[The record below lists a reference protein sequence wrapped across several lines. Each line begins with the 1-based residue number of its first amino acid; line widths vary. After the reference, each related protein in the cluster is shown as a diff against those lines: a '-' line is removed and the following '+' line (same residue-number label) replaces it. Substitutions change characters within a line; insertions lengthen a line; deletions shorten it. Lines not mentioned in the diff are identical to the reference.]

1 MDETRDVAALSRAA
15 NLDLSR
21 ERLEIVG
28 QILGEWRPG
37 CLELNRK
44 MSELARR
51 DVVPI
56 TVLVHSGLEGAGT

>member
-1 MDETRDVAALSRAA
+1 MDDVATLAKAA
-15 NLDLSR
+15 DLDLAP

-44 MSELARR
+44 MSDESRR
-51 DVVPI
+51 HRVPI
-56 TVLVHSGLEGAGT
+56 TVLVHDGDVDE